1 MIKNGSEYIKSL
13 RDGRT
18 IYYRGTKVD
27 DVTTHPVLSVPI
39 SHAKSFFD
47 YREDKDLRKFLTFND
62 PKLGEIS
69 GFYKIPKS
77 SDDLWYRSRL
87 IQETTR
93 LSGGLFNII
102 QAIGTDALYALMV
115 VSKKLDNNQKNYN
128 NIIKYYEYLATNDL
142 AVATAQTDVKGDRQ
156 KRPSEQSDPDLYVRV
171 VDVRDDGVV
180 VRGSKVHTTQS
191 IASNEI
197 IFLPYRAMVEGD
209 KDHAIAFAIP
219 TNSKGLKMIVR
230 PMIEIEGLPSR
241 EDAPLASKHAEAET
255 MTILDDVFVPWER
268 VFMFREWKYAGELAN
283 LFALFHRFTAI
294 SYRTVEAD
302 LYLGAAKLSAR
313 YNNIEN
319 APHVR
324 DEIIDSIMY
333 REIMYMAARVSA
345 LEPQIDSNT
354 GIAIPNSLYTNIG
367 KLYSNAYFPSVVK
380 DVIDIAGGIISTLPS
395 TEDMSNPQ
403 ERVYI
408 QKYLRGNSQFTG
420 EERFKLLRFVR
431 ELVGGPFTGYMLGW
445 MIHAEGSVAASKIA
459 MLREYN
465 FDRAEDLV
473 SKVADVRKK

>member
-1 MIKNGSEYIKSL
+1 
-13 RDGRT
+13 
-18 IYYRGTKVD
+18 
-27 DVTTHPVLSVPI
+27 
-39 SHAKSFFD
+39 
-47 YREDKDLRKFLTFND
+47 
-62 PKLGEIS
+62 
-69 GFYKIPKS
+69 
-77 SDDLWYRSRL
+77 
-87 IQETTR
+87 
-93 LSGGLFNII
+93 
-102 QAIGTDALYALMV
+102 
-115 VSKKLDNNQKNYN
+115 
-128 NIIKYYEYLATNDL
+128 
-142 AVATAQTDVKGDRQ
+142 
-156 KRPSEQSDPDLYVRV
+156 
-171 VDVRDDGVV
+171 
-180 VRGSKVHTTQS
+180 
-191 IASNEI
+191 
-197 IFLPYRAMVEGD
+197 MVEGD

-219 TNSKGLKMIVR
+219 TNSKGLKVIVR